1 MLNVAILPHNH
12 SFASNTYLV
21 DDGNECVVIDPAAP
35 FPASGLS
42 KKLKYI
48 ILTHAHFDHMLDI
61 DEWVSKSG
69 AEVLVGAPD
78 FMGLSDSELNCY
90 MLLTGQ
96 DRGYSGEA
104 TKVYDGDV
112 FQFGKT
118 EIKVLST
125 PGHTPGS
132 LSLLIDDMLFV
143 GDTIFAGGGYGKCC
157 FPGGSFSDIRKSI
170 DKLVELDGNI
180 TVFPGHGEQTTIKEY
195 KKDIFR

>member
-1 MLNVAILPHNH
+1 MLNISILPHNH

-35 FPASGLS
+35 FPASGIT

-61 DEWVSKSG
+61 DEWVDKTG
-69 AEVLVGAPD
+69 AEVLVGGPD
-78 FMGLSDSELNCY
+78 FAGLSDSELNCY

-96 DRGYSGEA
+96 DRGYGGTA
-104 TKVYDGDV
+104 IKANDGDI
-112 FQFGKT
+112 FSFGKT
-118 EIKVLST
+118 DITVLST

-132 LSLLIDDMLFV
+132 VSILIEDALFV

-157 FPGGSFSDIRKSI
+157 FPGGNFSDIRKSI
-170 DKLVELDGNI
+170 EKIIALDGNT
-180 TVFPGHGEQTTIKEY
+180 TVYPGHGEKTTISEY

>member
-61 DEWVSKSG
+61 DEWVNKSG

-78 FMGLSDSELNCY
+78 YRGLSDSELNCY

-125 PGHTPGS
+125 PGHTPDS

-170 DKLVELDGNI
+170 DKLVLLDGNI